1 MDLFVNDL
9 SFHGQFPTTQ
19 AFRAAFEVLTAMR
32 AVALRHDR
40 DLYCRRMFASAQPVP
55 GMTMQQAL
63 NGLRMDE
70 RRAALSWMTRGGPF
84 WDDSDLRRHSPD
96 DYLECNDEIVTES
109 AVGEA
114 AYRAMRRVECGLVSV
129 VPSDWLYSP
138 VEVVLRRE
146 AEGLDDKTAS
156 VENWWNADTLET
168 RLHDAAPPLASWN
181 ALRAAAIGR
190 FPNLTF
196 AGNCFSPLVG
206 HPFSWSAANSF
217 MVLFGIL
224 ESLSR
229 AFDSAGRRTAE
240 GHRIYRDHFTGDRA
254 WFSDS
259 SDSEKNDFRERLTFP
274 HPDAPGERLFCSR
287 HGKIRHKTP
296 LRLHYWWSEKSGE
309 PVYVV
314 YAGQKLTKR

>member
-9 SFHGQFPTTQ
+9 SFHGQFSTTQ
-19 AFRAAFEVLTAMR
+19 AFREAFEGLMAMR

-55 GMTMQQAL
+55 GITMQQAL

-114 AYRAMRRVECGLVSV
+114 AYRVMHRVECGLVSV

-146 AEGLDDKTAS
+146 AEGLDDETAS
-156 VENWWNADTLET
+156 VENWWSADALGG
-168 RLHDAAPPLASWN
+168 RLQAAEPPLASWN
-181 ALRAAAIGR
+181 DLRDAATRR

-196 AGNCFSPLVG
+196 AGNCFHPLVG
-206 HPFSWSAANSF
+206 LPFAPGAADHF
-217 MVLFGIL
+217 IMLFDTL
-224 ESLSR
+224 ERLSQ

-240 GHRIYRDHFTGDRA
+240 ARQIYRDHFTGKDS

-259 SDSEKNDFRERLTFP
+259 SDSEKSEFRKKLTFP
-274 HPDAPGERLFCSR
+274 HPDAPGKRLFCPW
-287 HGKIRHKTP
+287 HGKVRHMT
-296 LRLHYWWSEKSGE
+296 LRLHYWWSGKSGE

>member
-19 AFRAAFEVLTAMR
+19 AFHAAFKGLMAMR
-32 AVALRHDR
+32 AVARCHDR
-40 DLYCRRMFASAQPVP
+40 DLYCRRMLAIAQPVP
-55 GMTMQQAL
+55 DMTMQQAL

-70 RRAALSWMTRGGPF
+70 QRAALSWMTRGGPF

-114 AYRAMRRVECGLVSV
+114 AYRVMRRVECGLVSV

-138 VEVVLRRE
+138 VDVVLRRE
-146 AEGLDDKTAS
+146 AEGLDDETAS
-156 VENWWNADTLET
+156 VENWWNADALGG
-168 RLHDAAPPLASWN
+168 RLQAAEPPLASWN
-181 ALRAAAIGR
+181 DLRDAATRR

-196 AGNCFSPLVG
+196 AGNCFKPLDG
-206 HPFSWSAANSF
+206 HPFSSSAADRF
-217 MVLFGIL
+217 MVLFDTL
-224 ESLSR
+224 ERLSR
-229 AFDSAGRRTAE
+229 AFDSAGERTDE

-274 HPDAPGERLFCSR
+274 HPDAPGKRLFCSR
-287 HGKIRHKTP
+287 HGKIWHKTP
-296 LRLHYWWSEKSGE
+296 LRLHYWWSEKSGD

-314 YAGQKLTKR
+314 YAGQKITKR

>member
-19 AFRAAFEVLTAMR
+19 AFREAFEGLMAMR

-55 GMTMQQAL
+55 SMTMQQAL

-114 AYRAMRRVECGLVSV
+114 AYRVMRRVECGLVSV

-146 AEGLDDKTAS
+146 AEGLDDATAS
-156 VENWWNADTLET
+156 VENWWIADALGG
-168 RLHDAAPPLASWN
+168 RLQAAEPPLASWN
-181 ALRAAAIGR
+181 DLRDAAIPR
-190 FPNLTF
+190 FPNLIF
-196 AGNCFSPLVG
+196 AGDCFKSLVG
-206 HPFSWSAANSF
+206 HPFSSSAAGRF
-217 MVLFGIL
+217 MMLFDTL
-224 ESLSR
+224 ERLSR
-229 AFDSAGRRTAE
+229 AFDSAGERTDE

-274 HPDAPGERLFCSR
+274 HPDAPRERLFCPW
-287 HGKIRHKTP
+287 HGKISHMT
-296 LRLHYWWSEKSGE
+296 LRLHYSWSGKSGE

-314 YAGQKLTKR
+314 YAGQKRTQR